1 MGPNDQYPY
10 YYNNTDQANTHAQ
23 SNYSAYQARPS
34 STQQVPAT
42 QYNQQHARANSAST
56 ATGNAQQH
64 NYQDY
69 QQKQQTAQS
78 YPEQNSWYGG
88 ATGNYGSQRA
98 AEALSRLGSTTE
110 QTRSTSATAGQA
122 YSGNGTSTGG
132 YGQAGSNHIQPSV
145 TPTVQYPSA
154 AVQNQTQQSYA
165 GSPYGLKQQVPAQA
179 RPSSVNSVR
188 SAGMVTQRS
197 PVMENMNLSGQY
209 QAPGAQQR
217 VQMAHH
223 RSASPAQIQ
232 ASRHLQSLQADQRAV
247 AAVAASGPYPPP
259 SNRVLPNVAQPAQ
272 PNVQLNAQ
280 PKAPAYNYAQNAG
293 THNNANAQKNDHY
306 DQPTTI
312 DPSAV
317 YDAWPEHQKRLEAIR
332 AAKALEDA
340 RTAAAEKKKAEEA
353 AKADEDRKRAEE
365 EEEAK
370 KKADEEKQTADM
382 ARKKADAARRQ
393 AEAKAKKNAGS
404 TVAESWTARESSTAA
419 SQSND
424 PEKENAEEQIRQLMA
439 QVKAMNDK
447 HPTLLAKI
455 WEQERQQHIETSQS
469 PQADAMSP
477 PPPQAQQPAAT
488 QQPPLSG
495 QKQSPSQKPPSGQ
508 RQSSKKGNANGSVST
523 PSRPMSAQSKPGGLK
538 PTTGTTVWPKEKKG
552 QLAKTAAS
560 LLNAIPENA
569 GCTIAPEAVSDM
581 LDRNPTYIE
590 LCEMLEALGLK
601 VERATFARG
610 LLQSVPDV
618 NSKQPGTIVPT
629 PSRPSSAAP
638 PPPRAGPMKEAVNR
652 THYPP
657 QPPPA
662 QPNTFDQYSYAPTAT
677 MMPNGL
683 PSPGLPNTQ
692 PNGNP
697 NTPDPYRSA
706 YRSPYFNG
714 TGESLPT
721 EMRPPTPVSG
731 PTAEKPSTEKA
742 KKSSKASKTAEAKKA
757 ASEEVKEVPA
767 EPATKKDAARK
778 RNFNDLVDLTSL
790 SDDDMPA
797 NKRLY
802 QGPPPVTLPGQA
814 YQPIPNFMGDFDPQS
829 IVTPYLQRGASHWI
843 SQNGHTAPFAPQYP
857 PVHRPAP
864 VINERHR
871 NVELAQPLNSKK
883 AKKVI
888 SYDVKTIA
896 RDVLLATG
904 KHPDMLPLNGHLE
917 PLKNVYPRQI
927 DHLSDL
933 TTIRWDILDP
943 GEPVLL
949 DSDDKDSVI
958 ADGDADDESDHGPA
972 IPRPAVVRATVG
984 VGGDSGEMMASAHP
998 RAPIKGTFGALTPNP
1013 RRKRG
1018 RPPKSAYAGFAGF
1031 EGFRQRPFGFENGET
1046 SQARSGQPYQ
1056 RGDDANR
1063 RRSAAAQ
1070 PSNQS
1075 TLASGSGTPANSNR
1089 QFSTPLS
1096 APARGS
1102 GGIGYA
1108 ALRQVDQNG
1117 NPVKK
1122 KGRPVGWRKNLHQ
1135 AGVGLLAGGSGDPK
1149 MGKKKATDVS
1159 VPPPP
1164 VNYAEY
1170 ACKWDGCRA
1179 RLHNLATLKKHVTK
1193 VHGKIDPKGR
1203 FTCKWEGCPEM
1214 IQVADKE
1221 TGKVREM
1228 PLYHH
1233 FPNQGLMLE
1242 HVDKA
1247 HVGPIAWKLG
1257 DGPPDGFSDANATD
1271 SEAYL
1276 SDAKGRRVTPRI
1288 SEPPPSETPF
1298 SFGKQK
1304 KKTAEQL
1311 AREAE
1316 DEYRKKKREIG
1327 PGVDRGGSRL
1337 VTPKRRQ
1344 GLVDDEDGDEVMV
1357 DRSD

>member
-1 MGPNDQYPY
+1 MGSNDHYPY
-10 YYNNTDQANTHAQ
+10 YYSTDQANAHAQ

-42 QYNQQHARANSAST
+42 QYTQQHARTNSAHTST
-56 ATGNAQQH
+56 SNAQQN
-64 NYQDY
+64 NYPDY
-69 QQKQQTAQS
+69 QQNQQTTQS
-78 YPEQNSWYGG
+78 YPEQNNWYGG

-110 QTRSTSATAGQA
+110 QTRSTSATAGQT
-122 YSGNGTSTGG
+122 YSGTASSTGG
-132 YGQAGSNHIQPSV
+132 YAQSGSNHIQPPV

-165 GSPYGLKQQVPAQA
+165 GSTYGLNQQASAQA

-188 SAGMVTQRS
+188 SAGMAPQRS
-197 PVMENMNLSGQY
+197 PVTENVSLSGQY
-209 QAPGAQQR
+209 QAQGAQQR

-232 ASRHLQSLQADQRAV
+232 ASRHLQSLQADQRAA

-259 SNRVLPNVAQPAQ
+259 SNRVLPNVTQPARPNPQ
-272 PNVQLNAQ
+272 PT
-280 PKAPAYNYAQNAG
+280 APAYSYNQNSG
-293 THNNANAQKNDHY
+293 TQSNANAQQNNQF

-312 DPSAV
+312 DPSAI

-332 AAKALEDA
+332 AAKALDNA
-340 RTAAAEKKKAEEA
+340 RIAAEEEKKKAEEV
-353 AKADEDRKRAEE
+353 AKAEEDRKRVEAEA
-365 EEEAK
+365 EAK
-370 KKADEEKQTADM
+370 MKADEEKKIADK
-382 ARKKADAARRQ
+382 ARKKADAARRRS
-393 AEAKAKKNAGS
+393 EAKAKKNAS
-404 TVAESWTARESSTAA
+404 PTEVESSTAA
-419 SQSND
+419 SQPDD
-424 PEKENAEEQIRQLMA
+424 PEKEDAEEQIRQLMA
-439 QVKAMNDK
+439 KVKAMNDK

-455 WEQERQQHIETSQS
+455 WEQERQQHLETSQS
-469 PQADAMSP
+469 PQAGAMSP
-477 PPPQAQQPAAT
+477 PPPQPQQPLAT
-488 QQPPLSG
+488 QQPPPSG
-495 QKQSPSQKPPSGQ
+495 QKQSLGQK
-508 RQSSKKGNANGSVST
+508 QSSAQKQLSKKGGDVNGSVST
-523 PSRPMSAQSKPGGLK
+523 PSRPISAQSKSGAGK
-538 PTTGTTVWPKEKKG
+538 PTKGTTVWPKEKKG

-569 GCTIAPEAVSDM
+569 GRTIEPEEVSEM

-590 LCEMLEALGLK
+590 L
-601 VERATFARG
+601 
-610 LLQSVPDV
+610 
-618 NSKQPGTIVPT
+618 
-629 PSRPSSAAP
+629 
-638 PPPRAGPMKEAVNR
+638 
-652 THYPP
+652 
-657 QPPPA
+657 
-662 QPNTFDQYSYAPTAT
+662 
-677 MMPNGL
+677 
-683 PSPGLPNTQ
+683 
-692 PNGNP
+692 
-697 NTPDPYRSA
+697 
-706 YRSPYFNG
+706 PYFNG
-714 TGESLPT
+714 TGESLPA

-731 PTAEKPSTEKA
+731 PSAEKPSAEKV
-742 KKSSKASKTAEAKKA
+742 KKTSKAGKAAEAKKA
-757 ASEEVKEVPA
+757 ASEEVKEISA

-790 SDDDMPA
+790 SDDDIPA

-802 QGPPPVTLPGQA
+802 QGPPPVTMPGQ
-814 YQPIPNFMGDFDPQS
+814 YQPVPNFMGDFDPQS
-829 IVTPYLQRGASHWI
+829 IVSPYLQQGASQWM
-843 SQNGHTAPFAPQYP
+843 SQNGHAAPYAPQYP

-871 NVELAQPLNSKK
+871 TVELAQPLNSKK

-917 PLKNVYPRQI
+917 PLKNIYPKQI

-943 GEPVLL
+943 GEPVSL

-958 ADGDADDESDHGPA
+958 ADGDADDESDHEPA

-984 VGGDSGEMMASAHP
+984 VGGGSGEIMVSAHH
-998 RAPIKGTFGALTPNP
+998 RAPVKGTFGTLTPKP
-1013 RRKRG
+1013 HRGRG
-1018 RPPKSAYAGFAGF
+1018 RPPKSAYVGSTGSQ
-1031 EGFRQRPFGFENGET
+1031 GVRQRPFGFENGET
-1046 SQARSGQPYQ
+1046 PQPRSGQPYQ
-1056 RGDDANR
+1056 RGDDADR
-1063 RRSAAAQ
+1063 RQSAAAR
-1070 PSNQS
+1070 PNNQY
-1075 TLASGSGTPANSNR
+1075 TIASGSGTPANSNR

-1096 APARGS
+1096 APAGSS
-1102 GGIGYA
+1102 GGVGYA
-1108 ALRQVDQNG
+1108 ALRQVQVDENG
-1117 NPVKK
+1117 NPIKK

-1135 AGVGLLAGGSGDPK
+1135 AGVGLLAGGSGDPN
-1149 MGKKKATDVS
+1149 MGKKKAADVS
-1159 VPPPP
+1159 APPPP
-1164 VNYAEY
+1164 VTYAEY

-1179 RLHNLATLKKHVTK
+1179 RLHNLATLKKHVNK
-1193 VHGKIDPKGR
+1193 VHGRPDPKGC
-1203 FTCKWEGCPEM
+1203 FTCKWEGCPKM
-1214 IQVADKE
+1214 IQVADKD
-1221 TGKVREM
+1221 TGEVREM
-1228 PLYHH
+1228 PQYHH
-1233 FPNQGLMLE
+1233 FPNQELMLE

-1257 DGPPDGFSDANATD
+1257 DGPPDGLSDVNATD

-1288 SEPPPSETPF
+1288 SEPPPSATPF

-1344 GLVDDEDGDEVMV
+1344 GFVDDEDGDEVMV
-1357 DRSD
+1357 DQSD